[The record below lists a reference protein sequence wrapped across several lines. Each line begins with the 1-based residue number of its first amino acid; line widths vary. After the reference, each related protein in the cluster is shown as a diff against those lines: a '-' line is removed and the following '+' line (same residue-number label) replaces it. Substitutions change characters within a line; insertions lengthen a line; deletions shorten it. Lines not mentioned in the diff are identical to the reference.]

1 MAKRLSETLEMY
13 LKTILILEEEYNPVR
28 TSQIAKARGVSAASV
43 TEAVQ
48 TLQEK
53 GLILHKAYQGVRL
66 SAEGKRLAE
75 TILGRYNVLYRF
87 LTNVLGMSEA
97 AADRDACE
105 IEHVVS
111 VETVERIEAF
121 LDHANRG
128 GGMDPD
134 EIKRFQEEFESK

>member
-13 LKTILILEEEYNPVR
+13 LKTILILEGEYNPVR
-28 TSQIAKARGVSAASV
+28 MNQIAKARGVSAASV

-53 GLILHKAYQGVRL
+53 GLILHKAYKGVRL
-66 SAEGKRLAE
+66 SAEGRRLAE
-75 TILGRYNVLYRF
+75 TIKGRYDVLYRF
-87 LTNVLGMSEA
+87 LTDVLGLEEI

-111 VETVERIEAF
+111 AETLERLAAF
-121 LDHANRG
+121 LERLQLDGDAT
-128 GGMDPD
+128 
-134 EIKRFQEEFESK
+134 

>member
-13 LKTILILEEEYNPVR
+13 LKTILILEGEFNPVR
-28 TSQIAKARGVSAASV
+28 TNQIAKARGVSAASV
-43 TEAVQ
+43 TEAVRS
-48 TLQEK
+48 LQDK

-75 TILGRYNVLYRF
+75 TILGRYDVLSRF
-87 LTNVLGMSEA
+87 LTNVLGMSA
-97 AADRDACE
+97 TAADRDACE

-111 VETVERIEAF
+111 VETVERLEAF

-128 GGMDPD
+128 GGMAPD
-134 EIKRFQEEFESK
+134 EIQRFQEEFNSK